1 MGGIVIAS
9 PPRLTDVAS
18 VQLRPDGD
26 VLVIPH
32 MLPFRI
38 PAAALTLTVGEWLGV
53 QGEARNA
60 V

>member
-18 VQLRPDGD
+18 VQPRPDGD

-32 MLPFRI
+32 VLPLRI
-38 PAAALTLTVGEWLGV
+38 PAAALPLTVAEWLGMPACE
-53 QGEARNA
+53 Q
-60 V
+60 